1 MAERGVAPTEIL
13 SEQQVAEIVETM
25 AATIAPRIDDET
37 VFVCMLTGG
46 IWFAADLSRA
56 LARLGRNTLFD
67 SLWVSSYADG
77 RTTTGV
83 VQIRAGLQ
91 RPVQGRR
98 VLLVDDVVESGLSL
112 AEGARIMRE
121 AGAIQVLTAVFA
133 HKPINS
139 PRAIEPDFKGWD
151 APDRFLVGYG
161 MDMAGRL
168 RGLGGVAALD

>member
-1 MAERGVAPTEIL
+1 MVERAPSPTEIL
-13 SEQQVAEIVETM
+13 SEQKVAEIVEAM
-25 AATIAPRIDDET
+25 ADTIAPRIDDET

-56 LARLGRNTLFD
+56 LARRGRHPMFD

-77 RTTTGV
+77 RTSTGV
-83 VQIRAGLQ
+83 VRIRAGLQ
-91 RPVQGRR
+91 RPVQGRK

-112 AEGARIMRE
+112 AESARMMRE
-121 AGAIQVLTAVFA
+121 SGATQVLTAVFA
-133 HKPINS
+133 RKPVGS
-139 PRAIEPDFKGWD
+139 PRAIEPDFKGWE

-168 RGLGGVAALD
+168 RGLGGVSALD

>member
-1 MAERGVAPTEIL
+1 MAERGAAPTEIL
-13 SEQQVAEIVETM
+13 SEARVAAIVETM
-25 AATIAPRIDDET
+25 ADAIAPRIDDET

-46 IWFAADLSRA
+46 IWFTADLSRA
-56 LARLGRNTLFD
+56 LARRGRNPLFD

-112 AEGARIMRE
+112 AESARIMRE
-121 AGAIQVLTAVFA
+121 SGASQVLTAVFA
-133 HKPINS
+133 RKPITS

>member
-1 MAERGVAPTEIL
+1 MAERGVAPTVIL
-13 SEQQVAEIVETM
+13 SDDKVAAIVESM
-25 AATIAPRIDDET
+25 ADAIAPRIDDDG

-56 LARLGRNTLFD
+56 LARRGRNPLFD

-112 AEGARIMRE
+112 AESARIMRE
-121 AGAIQVLTAVFA
+121 SGASQVLTAVFA
-133 HKPINS
+133 RKPITF

>member
-1 MAERGVAPTEIL
+1 MAERTPSPTEIL
-13 SEQQVAEIVETM
+13 SEQKVAEIVEQM
-25 AATIAPRIDDET
+25 ADVIAPRIDDET

-56 LARLGRNTLFD
+56 LARRGRHPMFD

-112 AEGARIMRE
+112 AESARIMRDS
-121 AGAIQVLTAVFA
+121 GASQVLTAVFA
-133 HKPINS
+133 RKPIAF
-139 PRAIEPDFKGWD
+139 PRAIEPDFTGWE

>member
-1 MAERGVAPTEIL
+1 MVERPTTPTEIL
-13 SEQQVAEIVETM
+13 SDAEVAKIVEAM
-25 AATIAPRIDDET
+25 ADAIAPRIDDET

-56 LARLGRNTLFD
+56 LARRGRHPMFD

-77 RTTTGV
+77 RTSTGV
-83 VQIRAGLQ
+83 VRIRAGLQ
-91 RPVQGRR
+91 RPVQGRK

-112 AEGARIMRE
+112 AESARMMRE
-121 AGAIQVLTAVFA
+121 SGATQVLTAVFA
-133 HKPINS
+133 RKPVGS
-139 PRAIEPDFKGWD
+139 PRAIEPDFKGWE

>member
-1 MAERGVAPTEIL
+1 MVERAAAPTEIL
-13 SEQQVAEIVETM
+13 SEQKVAEIVEAM
-25 AATIAPRIDDET
+25 ADAIAPRIDDET

-56 LARLGRNTLFD
+56 LSRRGRNTPLD

-77 RTTTGV
+77 RASSGV
-83 VQIRAGLQ
+83 VRIRAGLQ
-91 RPVQGRR
+91 RPVQGRK

-121 AGAIQVLTAVFA
+121 AGATQVLTAVFA
-133 HKPINS
+133 RKPITT
-139 PRAIEPDFKGWD
+139 PRAIEPDFNGWE

>member
-13 SEQQVAEIVETM
+13 SETRVAEIVEAM
-25 AATIAPRIDDET
+25 ADAIAPRIDDET

-56 LARLGRNTLFD
+56 LARRGRNPLFD

-91 RPVQGRR
+91 RPVQGRK

-112 AEGARIMRE
+112 AESARIMRE
-121 AGAIQVLTAVFA
+121 SGASQVLTAVFA
-133 HKPINS
+133 RKPVAS
-139 PRAIEPDFKGWD
+139 PRAIEPDFKGWE

>member
-13 SEQQVAEIVETM
+13 SETRVAEIVEAM
-25 AATIAPRIDDET
+25 ADAIAPRIDDET

-56 LARLGRNTLFD
+56 LARRGRNPLFD

-91 RPVQGRR
+91 RPVQGRK
-98 VLLVDDVVESGLSL
+98 VLLGDDVVESGLSL
-112 AEGARIMRE
+112 AESARIMRE
-121 AGAIQVLTAVFA
+121 SGASQVLTAVFA
-133 HKPINS
+133 RKPVAS
-139 PRAIEPDFKGWD
+139 PRAIEPDFKGWE

>member
-1 MAERGVAPTEIL
+1 MAERGPAPTVIL
-13 SEQQVAEIVETM
+13 SDDKVAAIVEAM
-25 AATIAPRIDDET
+25 ADAIAPRIDDDS

-56 LARLGRNTLFD
+56 LARRGRNPLFD

-91 RPVQGRR
+91 RPVQGRK

-112 AEGARIMRE
+112 AESARIMRE
-121 AGAIQVLTAVFA
+121 SGASQVLTAVFA
-133 HKPINS
+133 RKPIAS

>member
-1 MAERGVAPTEIL
+1 MAERSAAPTEIL
-13 SEQQVAEIVETM
+13 SEQKVAEIVEAM
-25 AATIAPRIDDET
+25 ADQIAPRIDDET

-56 LARLGRNTLFD
+56 LARRGRHPMFD
-67 SLWVSSYADG
+67 CLWVSSYADG

-112 AEGARIMRE
+112 AESARMMRE
-121 AGAIQVLTAVFA
+121 AGAVQVLTAVFA
-133 HKPINS
+133 RKPIAFT
-139 PRAIEPDFKGWD
+139 RAIEPDFKGWE